1 MATRDHID
9 EGLARKTKALRETPE
24 EERKKAWIEKVKSSL
39 ERVVA
44 AASIAGF
51 MKERVLKTA
60 STGAAY
66 YTEEYVDYNAF
77 LKHLIELVY
86 NLGDE
91 DTWHPEGPLV
101 FRVDETINQVSI
113 RDSATRGPLVNMS
126 NLNDALFN
134 IMKDQRRDSAIFFG
148 RMCAAFLTRRLS
160 QDLAEKIRETLW
172 REVENSGLL
181 ESTTSLGFGSK
192 VKKKFSDV
200 DSVENISDIPFKDK
214 EVERIC
220 HENGIY
226 TFTDALR
233 LTGKLSPW
241 WFRQNDKIESF
252 EEFRQFKNLNSV
264 DDFVFENCVN
274 LEKIVLPDN
283 IKSIGKG
290 AFSNCWSLVDFEFPK
305 SVETIG
311 ERAFFGCDSLKMII
325 LPEGLTSIGDEAF
338 MNCVNLEVV
347 FLPKTVSE
355 IGTLVF
361 GMNKSLFLNLQIF
374 VEKGC
379 PLINDDIKKR
389 WPFFNIVEVS
399 SVNELNES
407 NLGLAKRVSREYDKK
422 IGDDAD
428 VIENISNIVF
438 ESPIIEKLCHDK
450 GIFSKDDATNI
461 TTPGEIWEIF
471 KYMYQYKDPFSF
483 KEFRFFTGLS
493 KVAASLFSSSGLYEI
508 TLPASIKCIGEH
520 AFRNTKL
527 KKIVIPEGVEDIR
540 DQAFQECTSLREV
553 YIPNSLSHLGI
564 NVFGDCFRLNKFYV
578 KTSCPEN
585 VIALISSMYPRVE
598 ICKTDSSDASIN
610 ESRTNLGLAKRVSR
624 EYDKKSE
631 DDVVKEIS
639 YIQFEDP
646 IVEDTMHSLE
656 IFTKQD
662 AQNCP
667 EDLLIRHKFLGKDIK
682 SFNELEMFTNIKT
695 FDSHCFGQCTSL
707 SSIRLPRSLRVIP
720 NGCFSGCWA
729 LKEIEIPNTV
739 CEIGSTAFMASQL
752 SSIYI
757 PDNVTKIGF
766 GCFSHCKF
774 LKEASLPAS
783 LKAFG
788 DEDKDVFY
796 NCDNLEAVNVRLAK
810 VPWTVDDFR
819 DLFKIIY
826 GNVKGL
832 LHIKNGNFE
841 ETKILYNGVE
851 VEMDE
856 LGNVKESIVLLAKK
870 AGDRNL
876 RSR

>member
-9 EGLARKTKALRETPE
+9 EGLARRTKALRETPE

-39 ERVVA
+39 ERVIA

-60 STGAAY
+60 STGTAY

-101 FRVDETINQVSI
+101 FRADETINQVSI
-113 RDSATRGPLVNMS
+113 RDSVTRGPLVNMS
-126 NLNDALFN
+126 DLNDALFN

-148 RMCAAFLTRRLS
+148 RMCAAFLTRRLG

-172 REVENSGLL
+172 SEVENSGLL
-181 ESTTSLGFGSK
+181 ESATSLGFGSK
-192 VKKKFSDV
+192 VKKSYRGIDA
-200 DSVENISDIPFKDK
+200 VENVTNISFKDK

-226 TFTDALR
+226 TFTDALSH
-233 LTGKLSPW
+233 TEKVSSW
-241 WFRQNDKIESF
+241 WFRQNDKIETF
-252 EEFRQFKNLNSV
+252 EEYRLFKNLNSV
-264 DDFVFENCVN
+264 DDFIFENCVN
-274 LEKIVLPDN
+274 LEKIVLPEN
-283 IKSIGKG
+283 IKSIGKC
-290 AFSNCWSLVDFEFPK
+290 AFSNCWSLTDFVFPK
-305 SVETIG
+305 SVEVIG
-311 ERAFFGCDSLKMII
+311 KQAFFGCDSLKKII

-338 MNCVNLEVV
+338 LNCTNLEVL
-347 FLPKTVSE
+347 FIPKTVSK
-355 IGTLVF
+355 IGDSIF
-361 GMNKSLFLNLQIF
+361 GNIPRLQIF

-379 PLINDDIKKR
+379 PLINDIKER
-389 WPFFNIVEVS
+389 WSFFNIVEVS
-399 SVNELNES
+399 SDNELNES

-422 IGDDAD
+422 TEDDAD

-438 ESPIIEKLCHDK
+438 DSPIIEKLCHDK

-461 TTPGEIWEIF
+461 STPGELWEIF

-483 KEFRFFTGLS
+483 KEFRFFTGLT

-540 DQAFQECTSLREV
+540 DQAFQECSSLREV

-564 NVFGDCFRLNKFYV
+564 NVFGDCFSLNKFYV

-585 VIALISSMYPRVE
+585 VIALISSMYPRVK
-598 ICKTDSSDASIN
+598 ICKIDSSDASIN
-610 ESRTNLGLAKRVSR
+610 ESRANLGLSKRVSR
-624 EYDKKSE
+624 EYSKKSE

-646 IVEDTMHSLE
+646 IVEETMHSLG
-656 IFTKQD
+656 IFTMQD
-662 AQNCP
+662 AQNCRK
-667 EDLLIRHKFLGKDIK
+667 DLLIRYKFYGTDIK
-682 SFNELEMFTNIKT
+682 SFNELKLFDNIEK
-695 FDSHCFGQCTSL
+695 FENFCFAQCSEL
-707 SSIRLPRSLRVIP
+707 SSIKLPRSLRSIP
-720 NGCFSGCWA
+720 NGCFSGCVA

-739 CEIGSTAFMASQL
+739 REICSTAFMSSQL

-757 PDNVTKIGF
+757 PDNVTKIGY

-774 LKEASLPAS
+774 LREVSLPAF

-788 DEDKDVFY
+788 DDDKDVFY
-796 NCDNLEAVNVRLAK
+796 DCERLEVVNVRLAK
-810 VPWTVDDFR
+810 DPWTVYDFKFF
-819 DLFKIIY
+819 FKMIY
-826 GNVKGL
+826 DNVKEITL
-832 LHIKNGNFE
+832 IKNGNFE
-841 ETKILYNGVE
+841 KTKILYNGVE

-856 LGNVKESIVLLAKK
+856 LGYPKEAVDLIAKK
-870 AGDRNL
+870 AGDRNIRL
-876 RSR
+876 